1 MLCPNCGR
9 KCRASTR
16 FCRGCGT
23 ALARVEDV
31 AAKRTPYGV
40 RAPAERR
47 QMTVLFCDLVDS
59 VALSSRFDPEEL
71 MTIYDHYQTCCDA
84 TIRGHG
90 GFPARY
96 MGDGILAYFGYPRAG
111 EADAENAIRAGIAL
125 LDEVQGL
132 EHQARVRLRA
142 RIGIATGLVVL
153 KRSRGEVRER
163 GIVGDTPNLAARLQ
177 SIARPDSIIISDS
190 TRQIA
195 RGLFT
200 YRDLGAVPLKG
211 FAEPATAWEVLCPSR
226 GQSRFQARQQGGAA
240 PFIGRRRELAVL
252 LQCWG
257 NARTGR
263 GQVVFV
269 SGEPGIGKSRLVET
283 LQERLVDETH
293 IRVRWYGSL
302 HHTDSALHPIIEQI
316 VHAANIEP
324 NDPVPT
330 KLDKLA
336 HLIGEAETP
345 DEDLAAFA
353 SLLSIPLG
361 RPSPL
366 DPLTPER
373 RKQRTAGALLGQF
386 FRVSQSAPVLAVVE
400 DAHWLDATSL
410 DLLDLAVEQIRNSRV
425 LLIITHRPGFKPR
438 WSGRAFVR
446 SITLDRLDRDDAEQ
460 ICAHVAGKALPLEV
474 LRRIAERC
482 DGVPLFAEELTKAV
496 IESST
501 QAAAGTNVGAG
512 LAASIPMSLHDSL
525 VARLDRLG
533 TAARDVANI
542 AAAIGRSFPHE
553 LLAAL
558 AAKPGAELHSALRQL
573 IRSGLV
579 RRSGIPPAATYRFK
593 HALIR
598 DAAYESLLRADRQEL
613 HSRIAAVL
621 SAQFPHL
628 PDSEPELLAYHLS
641 ESGASVQAIPYWER
655 AGLRSASRAS
665 HVEAAGHYGA
675 ALRLLRSLPDTAER
689 DQQELQLSLRLAL
702 SQSSSLGYAAPEV
715 RAVLTRARELCD
727 RLGNVAELFPV
738 LRGLC
743 TFHIVSSDLTNA
755 EELGRLCLRIGEQT
769 GRPEYRIEGDTPL
782 GYILFSRGAFRQA
795 QFHLERA
802 IRTYD
807 EHRGRELVFPTEQD
821 PRVACASLVAL
832 SMYLQGDL
840 AGAERASRDAL
851 SLARSLSRPFDL
863 AYALC
868 FAALY
873 ECVRGRFARAK
884 RCAEE
889 AIEPCQRHG
898 FGVWLYCARLN
909 LGNAIGHLGDPN
921 AAVEMLESTLAAWSR
936 AGCRFMT
943 SIHIGNL
950 AKHLAAVG
958 RFDEALS
965 TIAAAIAQA
974 HECGD
979 VSFLSAL
986 HYIRAEIIASA
997 PQPDLA
1003 AVDAE
1008 LDEALSIARAQGA
1021 ETFEAEVRKRLRD
1034 PARPLAGERPDRRDN
1049 QATILSG

>member
-1 MLCPNCGR
+1 
-9 KCRASTR
+9 
-16 FCRGCGT
+16 
-23 ALARVEDV
+23 
-31 AAKRTPYGV
+31 
-40 RAPAERR
+40 
-47 QMTVLFCDLVDS
+47 MTVLFCDLVDS

-71 MTIYDHYQTCCDA
+71 MAIYDHYQTVCDA

-96 MGDGILAYFGYPRAG
+96 MGDGILAYFGYPRAD
-111 EADAENAIRAGIAL
+111 EADAENAIRAAIAL
-125 LDEVQGL
+125 LDEIQGL
-132 EHQARVRLRA
+132 EHRARVRLHG

-177 SIARPDSIIISDS
+177 SIARPDSIVISAA

-211 FAEPATAWEVLCPSR
+211 FAEPVAAWGVLRPNR
-226 GQSRFQARQQGGAA
+226 EQSRFQARQQGGAA
-240 PFIGRRRELAVL
+240 PFVGRRRELAL
-252 LQCWG
+252 LVECWG
-257 NARTGR
+257 KARTGR

-269 SGEPGIGKSRLVET
+269 SGEPGIGKSRLAAT
-283 LQERLVDETH
+283 LQERLVDEDHT
-293 IRVRWYGSL
+293 RVRWYGSP
-302 HHTDSALHPIIEQI
+302 HHTASALHPVIERI
-316 VHAANIEP
+316 VHAAGIEP

-336 HLIGEAETP
+336 RLIGEAETP
-345 DEDLAAFA
+345 YEDLAVFA

-366 DPLTPER
+366 DPLTPEK

-386 FRVSQSAPVLAVVE
+386 FRMSRSAPVLAVVE

-410 DLLDLAVEQIRNSRV
+410 DLLELALEQIETSRV
-425 LLIITHRPGFKPR
+425 LLIITHRPGFKAR
-438 WSGRAFVR
+438 WSGRAFAR
-446 SITLDRLDRDDAEQ
+446 SITLDRLDRDDAEE
-460 ICAHVAGKALPLEV
+460 ICVHVAGDALPLEI

-496 IESST
+496 VESST
-501 QAAAGTNVGAG
+501 HAIAGANGGAGIAAA
-512 LAASIPMSLHDSL
+512 IPMSLHDSL

-553 LLAAL
+553 VLAAL
-558 AAKPGAELHSALRQL
+558 AAKPSAELHSALRQL
-573 IRSGLV
+573 IRAGLV
-579 RRSGIPPAATYRFK
+579 QRSGTPPAATYRFK

-621 SAQFPHL
+621 SVHFPHL

-641 ESGASVQAIPYWER
+641 ESGAFLEAIPYWER
-655 AGLRSASRAS
+655 AGLHAASRAS
-665 HVEAAGHYGA
+665 HIEAAGHYGA
-675 ALRLLRSLPDTAER
+675 ALRLLRSSPDAAER
-689 DQQELQLSLRLAL
+689 DQQELGLSLRLAL

-727 RLGNVAELFPV
+727 RLGNVAALFPV

-743 TFHIVSSDLTNA
+743 TFHIVSSDLVVA
-755 EELGRLCLRIGEQT
+755 EELGRLCLQIGEQT
-769 GRPEYRIEGDTPL
+769 GRPEYKIEGDTPL
-782 GYILFSRGAFRQA
+782 GYILFSRGELRAA
-795 QFHLERA
+795 QFHLRRA

-807 EHRGRELVFPTEQD
+807 EHADRGLAFPTEQD
-821 PRVACASLVAL
+821 PKVACASLAAL
-832 SMYLQGDL
+832 AMHAQGDTS
-840 AGAERASRDAL
+840 GAEQASRDAIA
-851 SLARSLSRPFDL
+851 LARSLNRPFDL

-873 ECVRGRFARAK
+873 EGTRGNFADAKRFA
-884 RCAEE
+884 EQ

-909 LGNAIGHLGDPN
+909 LGNAIGCLGDP
-921 AAVEMLESTLAAWSR
+921 AAAIEMLEPTLAAWSR

-958 RFDEALS
+958 RFEEALS
-965 TIAAAIAQA
+965 TINAAIVQAQ
-974 HECGD
+974 ECGD
-979 VSFLSAL
+979 LAFLSVL
-986 HYIRAEIIASA
+986 HRMRAEILAGA
-997 PQPDLA
+997 ARPDLS
-1003 AVDAE
+1003 AVEAE
-1008 LDEALSIARAQGA
+1008 LRRALSVARAQGV
-1021 ETFEAEVRKRLRD
+1021 ETFGAEARARLRD
-1034 PARPLAGERPDRRDN
+1034 LTLSLACQPFDQSRKE
-1049 QATILSG
+1049 AAALSG